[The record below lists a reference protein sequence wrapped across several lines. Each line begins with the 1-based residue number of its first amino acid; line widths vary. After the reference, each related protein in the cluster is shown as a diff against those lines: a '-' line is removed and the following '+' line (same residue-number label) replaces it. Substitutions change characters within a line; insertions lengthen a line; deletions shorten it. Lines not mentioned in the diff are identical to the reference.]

1 MNLLNEIRDYIDY
14 IKTNSYI
21 FSLQRQGLELLL
33 SFVEEHKYA
42 IVKQRGYIEA
52 LDYFLA
58 VWVPKRKKYL
68 KVEEAF
74 NIAYTVQDLLTFIHR
89 KYNSEENTPIVL
101 DYYGEEYLRVY
112 KVNEIVRR
120 MIGDPILSITPT
132 VIDLESY
139 KDYKEKQMR
148 KDSMAMYEQ
157 GLFCVEEI
165 NDEGYIALRKLSN
178 NKYCKVLMRKDWM
191 YHFKVKDIL
200 HITLKRKIFF
210 VYWEIE
216 ELKAYY
222 PGKAARYL

>member
-14 IKTNSYI
+14 IKTNTYI
-21 FSLQRQGLELLL
+21 FGLQKQGLELLL
-33 SFVEEHKYA
+33 HFFEENKYT

-58 VWVPKRKKYL
+58 VWIPKHKKYL

-89 KYNSEENTPIVL
+89 KYDSEDDTPMVL
-101 DYYGEEYLRVY
+101 EYYGEEYLRVY
-112 KVNEIVRR
+112 KINQIVRQ
-120 MIGDPILSITPT
+120 MIGDPIISLTPT
-132 VIDLESY
+132 IIDLDNY
-139 KDYKEKQMR
+139 KEQKEKQTR

-157 GLFCVEEI
+157 GVFCVEEI
-165 NDEGYIALRKLSN
+165 NNEGALALRKLSN
-178 NKYCKVLMRKDWM
+178 NKYCKVLMKKDWIGE
-191 YHFKVKDIL
+191 FKPSDLL
-200 HITLKRKIFF
+200 HVSLKRKIFF
-210 VYWEIE
+210 VYWEIQ